1 MNPLEQAHRRYGP
14 ALLRKARRML
24 GSDADAQ
31 DVVQTVLIE
40 LWRKRRLPASLPYL
54 YRAVTTR
61 CLNWLRDEQNRR
73 RLLASHAQPRVGSIE
88 GRALDRDLLLTLLDR
103 LKGPHREVLV
113 YRYLDDMQLTEIAA
127 LTGRSTKTISRWLAA
142 IRVEAHALSEGAS

>member
-24 GSDADAQ
+24 GSEADAQ
-31 DVVQTVLIE
+31 DIVQTVLIE
-40 LWRKRRLPASLPYL
+40 LWRKRRLPARLPYL

-61 CLNWLRDEQNRR
+61 CLNWMRDEQNRR
-73 RLLASHAQPRVGSIE
+73 RLLASQAQPTVGSIE

-103 LKGPHREVLV
+103 LSGAHREVLV
-113 YRYLDDMQLTEIAA
+113 YRYVDDMQLAEIAA
-127 LTGRSTKTISRWLAA
+127 LTGRSSKTIARWLKA
-142 IRVEAHALSEGAS
+142 ITAQARTLAEEAP